1 MVLSPV
7 ATSFDLEIYCF
18 LILSVGYRLEN
29 RRQRGTRG
37 ICDETRS
44 TDQKKEQKQTNLRR

>member
-1 MVLSPV
+1 MVVSLV

-44 TDQKKEQKQTNLRR
+44 TYQKKEQKRI